1 MLRQDK
7 KYMATYLPHFSWIA
21 ATAIALSSI
30 TTPAFAAE
38 LKVLS
43 IGDGDT
49 IRATGF
55 SEQAWHLPNH
65 LINLLLLQ

>member
-7 KYMATYLPHFSWIA
+7 KIYGYILPHFSWLA

-30 TTPAFAAE
+30 STNVAAAE
-38 LKVLS
+38 FKVLS

>member
-7 KYMATYLPHFSWIA
+7 KIYGYILPHFLWLA
-21 ATAIALSSI
+21 ATAIAFSSI
-30 TTPAFAAE
+30 TTTVAAAE
-38 LKVLS
+38 FKVLS
-43 IGDGDT
+43 VGDGDT